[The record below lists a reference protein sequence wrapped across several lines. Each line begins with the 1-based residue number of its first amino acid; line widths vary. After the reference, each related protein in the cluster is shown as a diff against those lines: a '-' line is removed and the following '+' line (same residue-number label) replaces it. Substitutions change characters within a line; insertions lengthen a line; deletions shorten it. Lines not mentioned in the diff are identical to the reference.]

1 MATLYQ
7 LCSYDTIKYD
17 MNKSTNY
24 LGQPIFSQ
32 LLSLID
38 TSIIKTVIQEHKTNR
53 CYKKLFLWDH
63 LVTMLYGVYTH
74 CTSLRE
80 LQCGLEVCQ
89 GKLSHIKLTRVPP
102 RSTLSDGNKNRP
114 SKVFGTIYQNLYAFY
129 KNTISDSYLKKAAI
143 KGLYILD
150 SSTISLFKAILKPA
164 GRKRKDGTSK
174 GGMKVHTLLNAD
186 TNMPSFIKYTAAALH
201 DQQFYKYITALPDY
215 SVIAFDKAY
224 INYDQFEAFTARN
237 IFYVTRQKSNAVYT
251 SIEEFDLP
259 QDAQH
264 ILKDERIEITYINK
278 KKEEVKQ
285 QMRRVAFYSVQYGK
299 AFVYITN
306 NFELTAVEI
315 AAIYAQRWQIETFFK
330 KLKQNFPL
338 TYFFGDNVN
347 AIEIQ
352 IWCALIALLL
362 LDVMHKEHNSNMP
375 FSILTTLI
383 RLHLMNYVALSTIIE
398 TYKLKRKRNVKIEIL
413 KPPPVNTTHPA
424 FQTKMEM

>member
-1 MATLYQ
+1 
-7 LCSYDTIKYD
+7 

-32 LLSLID
+32 LLSLIEN
-38 TSIIKTVIQEHKTNR
+38 SIIHKAIQEHKANR

-63 LVTMLYGVYTH
+63 LVSMLYGVYSH

-89 GKLSHIKLTRVPP
+89 GKLNHLNLTRVPP

-114 SKVFGTIYQNLYAFY
+114 SKVFGTIYQNLYGVY
-129 KNTISDSYLKKAAI
+129 KNTISDSCLKKAAI
-143 KGLYILD
+143 RGLYILD

-201 DQQFYKYITALPDY
+201 DQQFYKYITELPNY
-215 SVIAFDKAY
+215 SMIVFDKAY
-224 INYDQFEAFTARN
+224 INYKQFEAFTDRH
-237 IFYVTRQKSNAVYT
+237 IFYVTRQKTNADYI

-259 QDAQH
+259 NDAQH
-264 ILKDERIEITYINK
+264 ILKDERIEITYNDN
-278 KKEEVKQ
+278 KEEIKQ
-285 QMRRVAFYSVQYGK
+285 QMRRVAFFSEQYGK

-315 AAIYAQRWQIETFFK
+315 AAIYAQRWQIEIFFK

-338 TYFFGDNVN
+338 TYFFGDNAN

-352 IWCALIALLL
+352 VWCALIALLL
-362 LDVMHKEHNSNMP
+362 LDVMHKEHNSTMP
-375 FSILTTLI
+375 FSILATLI
-383 RLHLMNYVALSTIIE
+383 RLHIMNYVALSAIIE
-398 TYKLKRKRNVKIEIL
+398 AYKIKRKRNVKTCSKRPHPKINTPPASQL
-413 KPPPVNTTHPA
+413 KM
-424 FQTKMEM
+424 KM